1 MTTFD
6 TAAAWQKKKP
16 LGLALCAALLA
27 FGLAGCETYNS
38 LSSSLFSSSSDT
50 PTASVANAPV
60 QPAAMRPAQVA
71 IAPIIGPPEAVS
83 KDLQTQITADLERQN
98 IRVAKAPGE
107 PSQYTLR
114 GYIVSSMEKKGGKA
128 KVSYI
133 WDITDGSGKG
143 VHRVS
148 GEETASAGKSKDPW
162 SAVSATVVQ
171 AISTKTATSMGTWL
185 PTQGAPAI
193 ASNGAPPPSGLV
205 QTAAATQTTAP
216 TYASTAPPGATASIG
231 KPGSIMAR
239 VPNVTG
245 APGDGSATLRS
256 ALQRELARNGVALAD
271 TPSPQT
277 YTVEGK
283 VAMGAGKDGKQ
294 AITIDWNVSDPAG
307 KKLGTVSQK
316 NDVPQGS
323 LDGAWGKTA
332 DAAAAA
338 AAQGIIKLL
347 PQSQKT
353 SSN

>member
-1 MTTFD
+1 
-6 TAAAWQKKKP
+6 
-16 LGLALCAALLA
+16 
-27 FGLAGCETYNS
+27 
-38 LSSSLFSSSSDT
+38 
-50 PTASVANAPV
+50 
-60 QPAAMRPAQVA
+60 MRPAQVA
-71 IAPIIGPPEAVS
+71 IAPIIGPPESVS
-83 KDLQTQITADLERQN
+83 KDLQAQITSDLERQS

-133 WDITDGSGKG
+133 WDVTDGTGKG

-148 GEETASAGKSKDPW
+148 GEETSSTGKSKDPW
-162 SAVSATVVQ
+162 AGVSAAVVQ
-171 AISTKTATSMGTWL
+171 SISTKTVSSIASWL
-185 PTQGAPAI
+185 PTQGAPAV
-193 ASNGAPPPSGLV
+193 ANGTPPSGLV
-205 QTAAATQTTAP
+205 QTTAATQPAAP
-216 TYASTAPPGATASIG
+216 TYASTAPPGTTSSIG

-239 VPNVTG
+239 VPTVTG

-256 ALQRELARNGVALAD
+256 ALQRELARNGIALAD

-294 AITIDWNVSDPAG
+294 AITIDWNVSDPDG

-338 AAQGIIKLL
+338 AAQGILKLL
-347 PQSQKT
+347 PQQQKT
-353 SSN
+353 SFN

>member
-6 TAAAWQKKKP
+6 AAAAWQKKKP

-38 LSSSLFSSSSDT
+38 LTSSLFSSSSDA
-50 PTASVANAPV
+50 PTASVSP
-60 QPAAMRPAQVA
+60 PPSAAAVRPAQVA
-71 IAPIIGPPEAVS
+71 IAPIIGPPDAVS
-83 KDLQTQITADLERQN
+83 KDLQAQITSDLERQN
-98 IRVAKAPGE
+98 IRVAKSTGE
-107 PSQYTLR
+107 TSQYTLR
-114 GYIVSSMEKKGGKA
+114 GYIVSTMEKKGGKA

-133 WDITDGSGKG
+133 WDVTDGSGKG

-148 GEETASAGKSKDPW
+148 GEETAATGKSKDPW
-162 SAVSATVVQ
+162 SAVSAAVVQ
-171 AISTKTATSMGTWL
+171 SISTKTVGSIASWL
-185 PTQGAPAI
+185 PTQGAPGV
-193 ASNGAPPPSGLV
+193 ASNGTPPPSGLV
-205 QTAAATQTTAP
+205 QTTDATQPAAAP
-216 TYASTAPPGATASIG
+216 PYASSAPPGTTSSIG
-231 KPGSIMAR
+231 KPGSITAR
-239 VPNVTG
+239 VPTVTV

-271 TPSPQT
+271 TPSPST

-294 AITIDWNVSDPAG
+294 AITIDWNVTDPEG

-338 AAQGIIKLL
+338 AAQGILKLL
-347 PQSQKT
+347 PQAQKT
-353 SSN
+353 SFN

>member
-6 TAAAWQKKKP
+6 AAAAWQKKKP

-38 LSSSLFSSSSDT
+38 LTSSLFSSSSDT
-50 PTASVANAPV
+50 PTASVASQPMAPT
-60 QPAAMRPAQVA
+60 AMRPAQVA
-71 IAPIIGPPEAVS
+71 IAPIIGPPEVVS
-83 KDLQTQITADLERQN
+83 KDLQAQITSDLERQN
-98 IRVAKAPGE
+98 IRVARAPGE

-114 GYIVSSMEKKGGKA
+114 GYIVSSTEKKPGKA

-133 WDITDGSGKG
+133 WDVTDGTGKG

-148 GEETASAGKSKDPW
+148 GEETASTGKSKDPW
-162 SAVSATVVQ
+162 SAVSAAVVQ
-171 AISTKTATSMGTWL
+171 SISTKTVTSLASWL
-185 PTQGAPAI
+185 PTQGAPAV
-193 ASNGAPPPSGLV
+193 ASNGTPPAGLV
-205 QTAAATQTTAP
+205 QTAAATQTPAP
-216 TYASTAPPGATASIG
+216 TYASTAPPGATSSIG

-239 VPNVTG
+239 VPSVTG

-277 YTVEGK
+277 YSVEGK

-294 AITIDWNVSDPAG
+294 SITIDWNVTDPDG

-338 AAQGIIKLL
+338 AAQGILKLL
-347 PQSQKT
+347 PQTQKT
-353 SSN
+353 SLN

>member
-1 MTTFD
+1 
-6 TAAAWQKKKP
+6 
-16 LGLALCAALLA
+16 
-27 FGLAGCETYNS
+27 
-38 LSSSLFSSSSDT
+38 
-50 PTASVANAPV
+50 
-60 QPAAMRPAQVA
+60 MRPAQVA

-83 KDLQTQITADLERQN
+83 KDLQAQITSDLERQN
-98 IRVAKAPGE
+98 IRVAKSPGE

-133 WDITDGSGKG
+133 WDVTDGSGKG

-148 GEETASAGKSKDPW
+148 GEETASTGKSKDPW

-171 AISTKTATSMGTWL
+171 AISTKTATSIGSWL
-185 PTQGAPAI
+185 PTQGAI
-193 ASNGAPPPSGLV
+193 ASAGAMPPAGLV
-205 QTAAATQTTAP
+205 QTAAATQTAAP
-216 TYASTAPPGATASIG
+216 TYASTAPPGATSSIG

-294 AITIDWNVSDPAG
+294 AITIDWNVTDPAG

>member
-6 TAAAWQKKKP
+6 AAAAWQKKKP

-38 LSSSLFSSSSDT
+38 LTSSLFSSPSDT
-50 PTASVANAPV
+50 STASVASQPP
-60 QPAAMRPAQVA
+60 PAAMRPAQVA
-71 IAPIIGPPEAVS
+71 IAPIIGPPDAVS
-83 KDLQTQITADLERQN
+83 KDLQAQITSDLERQN

-114 GYIVSSMEKKGGKA
+114 GYIVSSMEKKGSKA

-133 WDITDGSGKG
+133 WDVTDGTGKG

-148 GEETASAGKSKDPW
+148 GEETASTGKSKDPW
-162 SAVSATVVQ
+162 AAVSAAVVQ
-171 AISTKTATSMGTWL
+171 SISTKTVTSIATWL
-185 PTQGAPAI
+185 PTQGAPAV
-193 ASNGAPPPSGLV
+193 ANNGTPPSGLV
-205 QTAAATQTTAP
+205 QTAVATQPAAP
-216 TYASTAPPGATASIG
+216 TYASTAPPGTTSSIG

-239 VPNVTG
+239 VPSVTG

-256 ALQRELARNGVALAD
+256 ALQRELARNGIALAD

-294 AITIDWNVSDPAG
+294 SITIDWNVSDPEG

-338 AAQGIIKLL
+338 AAQGILKLL
-347 PQSQKT
+347 PQPQKT

>member
-6 TAAAWQKKKP
+6 AAAAWQNKKP
-16 LGLALCAALLA
+16 LALALCAALMA

-38 LSSSLFSSSSDT
+38 LTSSLFSSSSDT
-50 PTASVANAPV
+50 PTASVSPAM

-83 KDLQTQITADLERQN
+83 KDLQAQITSDLERQN
-98 IRVAKAPGE
+98 IRVAHSPGE

-133 WDITDGSGKG
+133 WDVTDGSGKG

-148 GEETASAGKSKDPW
+148 GEETASIGKSKDPW
-162 SAVSATVVQ
+162 TAVSATVVQ
-171 AISTKTATSMGTWL
+171 AISTKTATSIGTWL
-185 PTQGAPAI
+185 PTQGGIPAV
-193 ASNGAPPPSGLV
+193 ASNGAIPPSGLV
-205 QTAAATQTTAP
+205 QNAAATQTAAP
-216 TYASTAPPGATASIG
+216 TYASTAPPATASIG

-239 VPNVTG
+239 VPSVTG
-245 APGDGSATLRS
+245 APGDGSSTLRS
-256 ALQRELARNGVALAD
+256 ALQRELARNGVALGD

-283 VAMGAGKDGKQ
+283 VAMGTGKDGKQ
-294 AITIDWNVSDPAG
+294 SIVIDWNVSDPNG

-338 AAQGIIKLL
+338 AAQGILKLL